1 MTYSLATVTPTT
13 TAAASTAEVRLNTD
27 SPIQVPDGI
36 NNIVSAIPY
45 YVPTGALSPDESYI
59 TRVRL
64 SSNDI
69 SIEPARFMMSG
80 VNTGDAA
87 FASVQAPILQEYNL
101 NIPNANGANVNIYAQ
116 PMVNNAVAVFVG
128 CELVYS
134 TSSTGQQQYW
144 NTPDAIS
151 TGGTVINT
159 RTSLNSITVT
169 DGRQVTSLNI
179 LVAPTTAAAS
189 THDVGECEFQSSDFQ
204 VPFPYSFPIAPSF
217 AGLGAAAA
225 QLTNPIGL
233 SRQKFPAGH
242 GIPLAPRALINSFY
256 TNRDA
261 KGTGSTVM
269 PFLSFTR

>member
-1 MTYSLATVTPTT
+1 MATVTPTT
-13 TAAASTAEVRLNTD
+13 TGAAATAEVRLNSD

-36 NNIVSAIPY
+36 SNIVSCIPY
-45 YVPTGALSPDESYI
+45 YCPVGALSPDESYV

-64 SSNDI
+64 QSNDI

-101 NIPNANGANVNIYAQ
+101 NIPNANGANVNVYAQ
-116 PMVNNAVAVFVG
+116 PMVNNTVAVFVG

-134 TSSTGQQQYW
+134 TSATGQQQYW
-144 NTPDAIS
+144 NTPDALS

-159 RTSLNSITVT
+159 RQTLNTITITDGREITSLNA
-169 DGRQVTSLNI
+169 

-189 THDVGECEFQSSDFQ
+189 THDCGEIEFQSSDFQ
-204 VPFPYSFPIAPSF
+204 VPFPYSFPIQPSF

-225 QLTNPIGL
+225 QQTNPIGL
-233 SRQKFPAGH
+233 SRQKFPSGH
-242 GIPLAPRALINSFY
+242 GIPLAPRALVNSFY
-256 TNRDA
+256 TNRDV
-261 KGTGSTVM
+261 KGAGSSVM
-269 PFLSFTR
+269 PFISFTR